1 MNIDLK
7 PDNPPDNHNV
17 KSTELSQRHDVVR
30 SLLEEDQLV
39 AFKQR
44 TRFGRRKF
52 SPGLKI
58 LLWALRIYVIGM
70 LIIVIIQ
77 IVRTLH

>member
-1 MNIDLK
+1 MNAELK
-7 PDNPPDNHNV
+7 HETHAV
-17 KSTELSQRHDVVR
+17 KSTELAQRHDVVR

-52 SPGLKI
+52 SPGLKV
-58 LLWALRIYVIGM
+58 LLWALRIYVVVM
-70 LIIVIIQ
+70 LVIVIVQ
-77 IVRTLH
+77 IVRTLR

>member
-1 MNIDLK
+1 MNAELK
-7 PDNPPDNHNV
+7 PDTHAV
-17 KSTELSQRHDVVR
+17 KSAELSQRHDVVR

-52 SPGLKI
+52 SPGLKV
-58 LLWALRIYVIGM
+58 LLWALRIYVVVM

-77 IVRTLH
+77 IVRTLR

>member
-1 MNIDLK
+1 MSAEL
-7 PDNPPDNHNV
+7 NPETHKV
-17 KSTELSQRHDVVR
+17 KSRELSQRHDVVR

-58 LLWALRIYVIGM
+58 LLWALRMYVVVM
-70 LIIVIIQ
+70 LVIVIVQ
-77 IVRTLH
+77 VVRTLR

>member
-1 MNIDLK
+1 MNAQFN
-7 PDNPPDNHNV
+7 PDTQNV
-17 KSTELSQRHDVVR
+17 KSTELSERHDVVR

-44 TRFGRRKF
+44 TRFGRRQF

-58 LLWALRIYVIGM
+58 LLWALRLYVVIM
-70 LIIVIIQ
+70 LIIVIVQ
-77 IVRTLH
+77 IIRTVR

>member
-1 MNIDLK
+1 MNTDLK
-7 PDNPPDNHNV
+7 PDDHNV

-44 TRFGRRKF
+44 TRFGRRKL

-58 LLWALRIYVIGM
+58 LLWALRIYVIAM

>member
-1 MNIDLK
+1 MNAVL
-7 PDNPPDNHNV
+7 NPDNHNL
-17 KSTELSQRHDVVR
+17 KSTELSQRPDVVR

-52 SPGLKI
+52 SPALKV
-58 LLWALRIYVIGM
+58 LLWALRIYVVVM

-77 IVRTLH
+77 IVRALR

>member
-1 MNIDLK
+1 MSAELK
-7 PDNPPDNHNV
+7 PDTHAV

-44 TRFGRRKF
+44 THFGRRKF
-52 SPGLKI
+52 SPTLKV
-58 LLWALRIYVIGM
+58 LLWALRIYVVVM
-70 LIIVIIQ
+70 LVIVIVQ
-77 IVRTLH
+77 IIRTLR

>member
-1 MNIDLK
+1 MNADL
-7 PDNPPDNHNV
+7 NPENHNL
-17 KSTELSQRHDVVR
+17 KSTELSQRPDVVR

-52 SPGLKI
+52 SPALKV
-58 LLWALRIYVIGM
+58 LLWALRIYVVVM

-77 IVRTLH
+77 IVRALR

>member
-1 MNIDLK
+1 MTAENK
-7 PDNPPDNHNV
+7 PDNPDV
-17 KSTELSQRHDVVR
+17 KSTELSRHQDVVR

-52 SPGLKI
+52 SPGLKV
-58 LLWALRIYVIGM
+58 LLWALRIYVVVM
-70 LIIVIIQ
+70 LIIVVIQ
-77 IVRTLH
+77 IVRTLR

>member
-1 MNIDLK
+1 MNTDLK
-7 PDNPPDNHNV
+7 PDDHNV

-52 SPGLKI
+52 SPGMKI
-58 LLWALRIYVIGM
+58 LLWALRIYVIAM
-70 LIIVIIQ
+70 LIVVIIQ

>member
-1 MNIDLK
+1 MNTDFK
-7 PDNPPDNHNV
+7 PDNHNL
-17 KSTELSQRHDVVR
+17 KSTELSRRPDVVR
-30 SLLEEDQLV
+30 SLLEKDQLV

-52 SPGLKI
+52 SPALKV
-58 LLWALRIYVIGM
+58 LLWALRIYVIVM
-70 LIIVIIQ
+70 LVIVIIQ

>member
-1 MNIDLK
+1 MNADL
-7 PDNPPDNHNV
+7 NPENHNL
-17 KSTELSQRHDVVR
+17 KSTELSQRPDVVR

-52 SPGLKI
+52 SPALKV
-58 LLWALRIYVIGM
+58 LLWALRIYVVVM

>member
-1 MNIDLK
+1 MTAENK
-7 PDNPPDNHNV
+7 PDNPEV
-17 KSTELSQRHDVVR
+17 KSTELSRHQDVVR

-52 SPGLKI
+52 SQGLKV
-58 LLWALRIYVIGM
+58 LLWALRIYVVVM
-70 LIIVIIQ
+70 LIIVVIQ
-77 IVRTLH
+77 IVRTLR

>member
-1 MNIDLK
+1 MNTDLK
-7 PDNPPDNHNV
+7 PDNHNV

-58 LLWALRIYVIGM
+58 LLWALRIYVIAM

>member
-1 MNIDLK
+1 MTAENK
-7 PDNPPDNHNV
+7 PDNPEV
-17 KSTELSQRHDVVR
+17 KSTELSRHQDVVR

-52 SPGLKI
+52 SPGLKV
-58 LLWALRIYVIGM
+58 LLWGLRIYVVVM
-70 LIIVIIQ
+70 LIIVVIQ
-77 IVRTLH
+77 IVRTLR

>member
-1 MNIDLK
+1 MNADL
-7 PDNPPDNHNV
+7 NPDNHNL
-17 KSTELSQRHDVVR
+17 KSTELSQRPDVVR

-52 SPGLKI
+52 SPALKV
-58 LLWALRIYVIGM
+58 LLWALRIYVVVM
-70 LIIVIIQ
+70 LVIVIIQ

>member
-1 MNIDLK
+1 MTSELK
-7 PDNPPDNHNV
+7 PDTQDV
-17 KSTELSQRHDVVR
+17 KSTELSRRHDVVR

-44 TRFGRRKF
+44 TRFGRRTF

-58 LLWALRIYVIGM
+58 LLWALRVYVLVM
-70 LIIVIIQ
+70 LAIVVLQIIH
-77 IVRTLH
+77 TLG

>member
-1 MNIDLK
+1 MNTNLK
-7 PDNPPDNHNV
+7 PDNQNV

-52 SPGLKI
+52 SPALKV
-58 LLWALRIYVIGM
+58 LLWALRIYVIVM
-70 LIIVIIQ
+70 LVIVIIQ

>member
-1 MNIDLK
+1 MNTDFK
-7 PDNPPDNHNV
+7 PDNHNL
-17 KSTELSQRHDVVR
+17 KSTELSGRPDVVR

-52 SPGLKI
+52 SPALKV
-58 LLWALRIYVIGM
+58 LLWALRIYVIVM
-70 LIIVIIQ
+70 LVIVIIQ

>member
-1 MNIDLK
+1 MNTDLK
-7 PDNPPDNHNV
+7 PDDHNV

-58 LLWALRIYVIGM
+58 LLWALRIYVIAM

>member
-1 MNIDLK
+1 MATEFK
-7 PDNPPDNHNV
+7 PDTQNV
-17 KSTELSQRHDVVR
+17 KSRELAERHDVVR

-44 TRFGRRKF
+44 TRFGRRKL

-58 LLWALRIYVIGM
+58 MLWALRVYVVVM
-70 LIIVIIQ
+70 LIIVIMEV
-77 IVRTLH
+77 VRTLR

>member
-1 MNIDLK
+1 MTAENK
-7 PDNPPDNHNV
+7 PDNPEV
-17 KSTELSQRHDVVR
+17 KSTELSRHQDVVR

-52 SPGLKI
+52 SPGLTV
-58 LLWALRIYVIGM
+58 LLWALRIYVVVM
-70 LIIVIIQ
+70 LIIVVIQ
-77 IVRTLH
+77 IVRTLR

>member
-1 MNIDLK
+1 MEAEFK
-7 PDNPPDNHNV
+7 PDTQNV
-17 KSTELSQRHDVVR
+17 KSGELADRHDVVR

-58 LLWALRIYVIGM
+58 LLWALRVYVVVM
-70 LIIVIIQ
+70 LIIVILQ
-77 IVRTLH
+77 VVRALR

>member
-1 MNIDLK
+1 MNTDLK
-7 PDNPPDNHNV
+7 PDDHNV

-52 SPGLKI
+52 SPGMKI
-58 LLWALRIYVIGM
+58 LLWALRIYVIAM